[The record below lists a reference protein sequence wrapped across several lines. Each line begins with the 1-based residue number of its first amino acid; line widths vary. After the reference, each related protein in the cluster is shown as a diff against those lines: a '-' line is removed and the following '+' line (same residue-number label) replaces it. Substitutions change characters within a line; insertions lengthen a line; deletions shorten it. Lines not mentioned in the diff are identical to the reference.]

1 VVFILYR
8 VTNPLPSAEQL
19 QHMQAEA
26 DHKPHLFGAS
36 INNDNV
42 GANVVASDEKQ
53 IIENNHSSD
62 NSVGEHHHL
71 DDGLG
76 GVKPTAEELRTLR
89 KVGEPLPKSAFL
101 VAIVELCERFTY
113 YGASG
118 LFQNYI
124 SRPHNGD
131 LGRGALGLGH
141 QGATGLSTFFQ
152 FWCYVTPILGKN
164 EHYSTLKHLA
174 NFSSGAIIAD
184 QYLGKYNTIVI
195 FCGVYIIGL
204 LILTLTSLPV
214 ALDHGAGMPGFILAV
229 IVIGLGTGGIKS
241 NVAPLIADQY
251 KRRQMVIGSDKKT
264 GERVIIDPA
273 ITIQR
278 IYMVFYF
285 CINAGSLSL
294 IATPYMEL
302 YTDFWSAYLLCLCVF
317 LIGTLTLVLGRK
329 VYVVRPPE
337 GSIITNAFRVIF
349 MMIKNRKMDGAKP
362 SYQAGL
368 GNTTVLRW
376 DDHFV
381 DEVKRALVACQV
393 FCFYP
398 IYWVVY
404 GNFSNNFVTQAGQ
417 MAGHGIPNDLMQNFD
432 PIAIIVFLPL
442 VDQFLMP
449 FLRKRNIPFP
459 PINRITCGFWI
470 ASLAMVYAAVIQY
483 YIYQA
488 GPCYGHPLCDAAK
501 DASGT
506 IQGNNIHIA
515 TQTGAYML
523 IGISEIF
530 ASVTGLEY
538 AYTKAPPSMKS
549 FVQSMYLLTNA
560 FGSAISEALNPL
572 LYDPAIMYVFAGLAV
587 ASFLSGCAIWIMFHH
602 LNETE
607 DEMNQLDEDYDK
619 DPIMRKSSVDGTHS
633 VTGTHPEKL

>member
-1 VVFILYR
+1 MAHAQE
-8 VTNPLPSAEQL
+8 TAAQQL
-19 QHMQAEA
+19 QHAQAEA
-26 DHKPHLFGAS
+26 DQKPHLYGAS
-36 INNDNV
+36 LNDANVAANVDKEVLEKHDGSHASSASV
-42 GANVVASDEKQ
+42 GAGVE
-53 IIENNHSSD
+53 E
-62 NSVGEHHHL
+62 

-76 GVKPTAEELRTLR
+76 GVRPTAEELKTLR

-118 LFQNYI
+118 IFQNYI
-124 SRPHNGD
+124 SRPRSGE
-131 LGRGALGLGH
+131 LGRGALGMGH
-141 QGATGLSTFFQ
+141 KGATGLSTFFQ
-152 FWCYVTPILGKN
+152 FWCYVTPILG
-164 EHYSTLKHLA
+164 A
-174 NFSSGAIIAD
+174 VIAD

-195 FCGVYIIGL
+195 FCFVYMVGL
-204 LILTLTSLPV
+204 LILTCTSIPT
-214 ALDHGAGMPGFILAV
+214 ALDHGAGLGGFIVAI

-251 KRRQMVIGSDKKT
+251 KRRQMVIGHDNKT

-278 IYMVFYF
+278 IYMIFYW
-285 CINAGSLSL
+285 CINVGSLSL
-294 IATPYMEL
+294 LATPYMERD
-302 YTDFWSAYLLCLCVF
+302 TDFWSAYLLCLCIF
-317 LIGTLTLVLGRK
+317 LVGTLVLVLGRK
-329 VYVVRPPE
+329 VYVVRPPQ
-337 GSIITNAFRVIF
+337 GSIITDAFRVIW
-349 MMIKNRKMDGAKP
+349 MMIKSRKMDAAKP

-368 GNTTVLRW
+368 GKSSNLRW

-381 DEVKRALVACQV
+381 EEVKRALIACQV

-417 MAGHGIPNDLMQNFD
+417 MEGHGIPNDLMQNFD

-449 FLRKRNIPFP
+449 ALRKHKIPFP
-459 PINRITCGFWI
+459 PINRIVAGFWI

-488 GPCYGHPLCDAAK
+488 GPCYDHPLCEAAT
-501 DASGT
+501 DPNGV
-506 IQGNNIHIA
+506 IQGNKIHIA
-515 TQTGAYML
+515 SQTGAYML
-523 IGISEIF
+523 IGLSEIF

-560 FGSAISEALNPL
+560 FGSAISEALNPV
-572 LYDPAIMYVFAGLAV
+572 LYDPAIQWMFVGLAV
-587 ASFLSGCAIWIMFHH
+587 ASFIAGCLIWIIFHH
-602 LNETE
+602 LNEQE
-607 DEMNQLDEDYDK
+607 DSMNALDQDYDK
-619 DPIMRKSSVDGTHS
+619 DPTLRRSSVHGDRTVGLHES
-633 VTGTHPEKL
+633 EKV

>member
-1 VVFILYR
+1 MATAYED
-8 VTNPLPSAEQL
+8 SAAK
-19 QHMQAEA
+19 HMQQAQAEA
-26 DHKPHLFGAS
+26 EQHPHAFGAS
-36 INNDNV
+36 LNGANV
-42 GANVVASDEKQ
+42 GAHVELDEKPHN
-53 IIENNHSSD
+53 IVTSSSPSIQHED
-62 NSVGEHHHL
+62 
-71 DDGLG
+71 DDGFG
-76 GVKPTAEELRTLR
+76 GIRPTAEEMKTLR

-118 LFQNYI
+118 IFQNYI
-124 SRPHNGD
+124 SRPRSGEE
-131 LGRGALGLGH
+131 GRGALGMGH

-152 FWCYVTPILGKN
+152 FWCYVTPILG
-164 EHYSTLKHLA
+164 A
-174 NFSSGAIIAD
+174 VIAD

-195 FCGVYIIGL
+195 FCGVYIVGL
-204 LILTLTSLPV
+204 LVLTLTSLPV
-214 ALDHGAGMPGFILAV
+214 ALDHGAGLGGFIVAI

-251 KRRQMVIGSDKKT
+251 KRRQMVIGNDDKT

-278 IYMVFYF
+278 IYMIFYW
-285 CINAGSLSL
+285 CINVGSLSL
-294 IATPYMEL
+294 LATPYMERDC
-302 YTDFWSAYLLCLCVF
+302 DFWSAFLLCLCIFFV
-317 LIGTLTLVLGRK
+317 GTLVLVLGRK
-329 VYVVRPPE
+329 VYVVRPPQ
-337 GSIITNAFRVIF
+337 GSIITDAFRVIW
-349 MMIKNRKMDGAKP
+349 MMIKGRKMDAPKP

-368 GNTTVLRW
+368 GRDSNLRW

-381 DEVKRALVACQV
+381 EEVKRALIACQV
-393 FCFYP
+393 FAFYP

-432 PIAIIVFLPL
+432 AISIICFLPL
-442 VDQFLMP
+442 VDQVLMP
-449 FLRKRNIPFP
+449 TLRKWKIPFP
-459 PINRITCGFWI
+459 PINRIVCGFWVG
-470 ASLAMVYAAVIQY
+470 SLAMVYASVIQY

-488 GPCYGHPLCDAAK
+488 GPCYGDPLCDASI
-501 DASGT
+501 DAAGVK
-506 IQGNNIHIA
+506 QGNNIHIA

-572 LYDPAIMYVFAGLAV
+572 LYNPAIMYMFAGLAV
-587 ASFLSGCAIWIMFHH
+587 ASFIAGCLIWILFHH
-602 LNETE
+602 LNEQE
-607 DEMNQLDEDYDK
+607 DALNSLDPDVDK
-619 DPIMRKSSVDGTHS
+619 DPAMLGHGAGVGNGGSISVD
-633 VTGTHPEKL
+633 EKA

>member
-1 VVFILYR
+1 MA
-8 VTNPLPSAEQL
+8 SANETPQHL
-19 QHMQAEA
+19 QHAQAEA
-26 DHKPHLFGAS
+26 DQKPHLYGAS
-36 INNDNV
+36 LNDANV
-42 GANVVASDEKQ
+42 GAHVDLEKPHGALETRASPSLD
-53 IIENNHSSD
+53 I
-62 NSVGEHHHL
+62 GEE
-71 DDGLG
+71 DGLG
-76 GVKPTAEELRTLR
+76 GVRPTAEELRTLR

-118 LFQNYI
+118 IFQNFI
-124 SRPHNGD
+124 ARPRSGEE
-131 LGRGALGLGH
+131 GRGALGMGH

-152 FWCYVTPILGKN
+152 FWCYVTPILG
-164 EHYSTLKHLA
+164 
-174 NFSSGAIIAD
+174 AIIAD
-184 QYLGKYNTIVI
+184 QYLGKYNTILI
-195 FCGVYIIGL
+195 FCFVYIVGL
-204 LILTLTSLPV
+204 LILTCTSIPS
-214 ALDHGAGMPGFILAV
+214 ALDHGAGLGGFVVSI

-251 KRRQMVIGSDKKT
+251 KRRQMVIGHDDKT

-278 IYMVFYF
+278 IYMIFYF
-285 CINAGSLSL
+285 CINVGSLSAL
-294 IATPYMEL
+294 ATPYMERDI
-302 YTDFWSAYLLCLCVF
+302 DFWTAYLLCLCVF
-317 LIGTLTLVLGRK
+317 FVGTLVLVLGRK
-329 VYVVRPPE
+329 AYVVRPPQ
-337 GSIITNAFRVIF
+337 GSVVTDAFRVIF
-349 MMIKNRKMDGAKP
+349 MMIKNRSMDGAKP

-368 GNTTVLRW
+368 GRDVKLRW

-381 DEVKRALVACQV
+381 EEVKRALVACQV

-442 VDQFLMP
+442 MDQFGFPL
-449 FLRKRNIPFP
+449 LRKWKIPFP
-459 PINRITCGFWI
+459 PINRIVAGFWV

-483 YIYQA
+483 YIYQS
-488 GPCYGHPLCDAAK
+488 GPCFDSPLCDASKVDGVA
-501 DASGT
+501 
-506 IQGNNIHIA
+506 QGNNIHIA

-549 FVQSMYLLTNA
+549 FVQSMFLLTNA
-560 FGSAISEALNPL
+560 FGSAINEALNPVL
-572 LYDPAIMYVFAGLAV
+572 VDPKIQWMYVGLAI
-587 ASFLSGCAIWIMFHH
+587 ASFIAGCLIWVMFHH

-607 DEMNQLDEDYDK
+607 DEMNSLDK
-619 DPIMRKSSVDGTHS
+619 DLDNDPTLRRSSVHADRTVGLH
-633 VTGTHPEKL
+633 HDEKV